1 MIFCSFFS
9 PPQLCTLKLCGGT
22 KQIVPTNPP
31 VQKKKLGER
40 SCWHRFFYYSQASLP
55 SRRSLA
61 CVWAGYY
68 CNVPG
73 ASQSWH
79 VAIGEK
85 VRRKLF
91 LRGFS
96 SPPSVA
102 SRPVCVCPPQPPSFP
117 TFVCTVSGRGGANE
131 RPCSSVTLSSAGY
144 YSLGGS
150 LFGRRRGGRK
160 GGKS

>member
-1 MIFCSFFS
+1 M
-9 PPQLCTLKLCGGT
+9 
-22 KQIVPTNPP
+22 
-31 VQKKKLGER
+31 
-40 SCWHRFFYYSQASLP
+40 
-55 SRRSLA
+55 
-61 CVWAGYY
+61 
-68 CNVPG
+68 PG

-85 VRRKLF
+85 VRKKLL

-144 YSLGGS
+144 YCLGGS
-150 LFGRRRGGRK
+150 LFGRRRGGKEGGRENPDSPLFFRHPHLPPLSRRPTRPGARK
-160 GGKS
+160 EREVTTPPHLRTHKQRPDNSI